1 MDANY
6 RALILNHKTMNRLLI
21 LSFFSIV
28 FASCEFNATTANIQ
42 NSKVCSDVM
51 FESGKGCL
59 EDRNVFEEFPNQV
72 INTLELQN
80 APKGTEVR
88 LYWFQLIDDKYA
100 LIDSVSYISTETTEL
115 LTSTF
120 DGNNLPVGKYKVVS
134 RVIADNKEPVEKLFE
149 IQFPTMPSAN
159 MSFIGRSVYEDMRV
173 KDLTKVFNDS
183 DSTVYFSTS
192 LYNIPHNTDVHI
204 HFEDEN
210 GAQKSFSLNTQTIS
224 DKKININSNIK
235 RSALGKGECK
245 VKVQFLDFQYV
256 YPFVIQ

>member
-1 MDANY
+1 
-6 RALILNHKTMNRLLI
+6 MNRLLVFSV
-21 LSFFSIV
+21 LFLFFT
-28 FASCEFNATTANIQ
+28 SCEFNVSTANIK
-42 NSKVCSDVM
+42 NSKTCSDVM
-51 FESGKGCL
+51 FEKGKGCI
-59 EDRNVFEEFPNQV
+59 EDISVFEEFPNQV

-88 LYWFQLIDDKYA
+88 IYWFQLIEDKYA
-100 LIDSVSYISTETTEL
+100 LIDSVSYTSSETTEL

-149 IQFPTMPSAN
+149 IQFPKSPSAN
-159 MSFIGRSVYEDMRV
+159 MSFIGRSIYEDKRV
-173 KDLTKVFNDS
+173 NELTKVFNDN

-192 LYNIPHNTDVHI
+192 LYNVPHNTDVHI
-204 HFEDEN
+204 HFEDEE
-210 GAQKSFSLNTQTIS
+210 GYQHSFSLNTQTIS

-245 VKVQFLDFQYV
+245 VKVEFLDLRYT
-256 YPFVIQ
+256 YLFVIE